1 MAGAL
6 LKAPHQSSTNLVTVH
21 VRNSISFKCLILD
34 RAPFGHQQK
43 QQQPVELTCRVAF
56 NKRAEVVGGEF
67 KTVFLKSMIKA
78 R

>member
-21 VRNSISFKCLILD
+21 VRNSITFKCLILD

-56 NKRAEVVGGEF
+56 NKRARRWWAEN
-67 KTVFLKSMIKA
+67 LKLYS
-78 R
+78 